1 MRIVIDAMGGDNAPV
16 ATVKGAVEAVKS
28 YDIDVILTGNESII
42 GEQLAKYD
50 YAREKIEI
58 VHCSE
63 IITNED
69 KPVSAIREKKDSS
82 MVVALKLVKEKRAD
96 AIVSAGNTGALLAG
110 GLLILGRIK
119 GIDRPALAPPYPT
132 TDGMSVLID
141 GGANSDCKPRNLLE
155 FGIMGSIYAEKVLEI
170 KKPSVCI
177 VNIGIEEEKGSEI
190 VKEAHKLC
198 KNGPFNFKGNIEA
211 RDIPAGYADVIV
223 CDGFTGNVILKL
235 TEGLADSIF
244 RLLKEEFVKN
254 TLRKIGASLLKSGL
268 KDFKGRFDYT
278 EYGGAPFLGV
288 KGVLIKAHG
297 SSDAKA
303 VKNAIKQGIKFIENN
318 VIDDIAEKITGL
330 GEDIIE

>member
-155 FGIMGSIYAEKVLEI
+155 FGIMGSVYAEKVLGI

-268 KDFKGRFDYT
+268 KDFKERFDYT

>member
-16 ATVKGAVEAVKS
+16 ANFKGAVEAVKS
-28 YDIDVILTGNESII
+28 YNIDVILTGNESMIE
-42 GEQLAKYD
+42 EQLAKYD
-50 YAREKIEI
+50 YTREKIEI

-82 MVVALKLVKEKRAD
+82 MAVALKLVKEKKAD

-155 FGIMGSIYAEKVLEI
+155 FGIMGSVYAEKVLEI

-177 VNIGIEEEKGSEI
+177 VNIGIE
-190 VKEAHKLC
+190 
-198 KNGPFNFKGNIEA
+198 
-211 RDIPAGYADVIV
+211 
-223 CDGFTGNVILKL
+223 
-235 TEGLADSIF
+235 
-244 RLLKEEFVKN
+244 
-254 TLRKIGASLLKSGL
+254 
-268 KDFKGRFDYT
+268 
-278 EYGGAPFLGV
+278 
-288 KGVLIKAHG
+288 
-297 SSDAKA
+297 
-303 VKNAIKQGIKFIENN
+303 
-318 VIDDIAEKITGL
+318 
-330 GEDIIE
+330 

>member
-1 MRIVIDAMGGDNAPV
+1 MRVVIDAMGGDNAPV

-28 YDIDVILTGNESII
+28 YNIDVILAGNEPMIE
-42 GEQLAKYD
+42 EQLAKYD
-50 YAREKIEI
+50 HTREKIEI
-58 VHCSE
+58 VHCNE

-69 KPVSAIREKKDSS
+69 KPVSAIREKRDSS
-82 MVVALKLVKEKRAD
+82 MVAALKLVKEKRAD

-132 TDGMSVLID
+132 VNGMSVLID

-155 FGIMGSIYAEKVLEI
+155 FGIMGSVYAEKVLEI

-198 KNGPFNFKGNIEA
+198 KIGPFNFKGNIEA

-254 TLRKIGASLLKSGL
+254 PLRKIGASLLKSGL

-303 VKNAIKQGIKFIENN
+303 VKNAIKQGIKFIEND